1 MEAKYLKLQ
10 DDMMNV
16 KQKLEQ
22 LERFEVPN
30 LKSEKQ
36 KLEDQVNDVNV
47 DNERMKK
54 ALEEHQLEHKQRS
67 GEMSKSL
74 NDSRCQLNEQRSKHD
89 EICRSLD
96 DSRSKNEQL
105 TQRLS
110 SSQSQ
115 IQQQKKTMADTT
127 SNQRLNDEKQ
137 QKRVDALQEKIN
149 GLTYEKVQQDQKI
162 KEIQGKN
169 DQARNDNEDL
179 EKEKQQLSRE
189 LQELKEKLNG
199 LKSEKDANDRVIADQ
214 KQLLEQSISKSSGAD
229 ADLNKFKTKI
239 MELSDKL
246 K

>member
-1 MEAKYLKLQ
+1 MQQTSKEQCQDCAHYQAQLKTIKEKGVEAKYLKLQ
-10 DDMMNV
+10 DDMMDV

-22 LERFEVPN
+22 LERFEVPS

-54 ALEEHQLEHKQRS
+54 ALEEHQLEQKQRS

-74 NDSRCQLNEQRSKHD
+74 NDSRCQLNEQRSKYD

-96 DSRSKNEQL
+96 DSRNKNEQL

-110 SSQSQ
+110 ESQSQ
-115 IQQQKKTMADTT
+115 IQQQKKTMVDTT
-127 SNQRLNDEKQ
+127 SSQRLNDEKQ

-149 GLTYEKVQQDQKI
+149 GLTYEKVQQDKKI

-169 DQARNDNEDL
+169 DQVRNDNEDL
-179 EKEKQQLSRE
+179 E
-189 LQELKEKLNG
+189 
-199 LKSEKDANDRVIADQ
+199 
-214 KQLLEQSISKSSGAD
+214 
-229 ADLNKFKTKI
+229 
-239 MELSDKL
+239 
-246 K
+246 